1 MPSSSASTPT
11 EKRHEVDIAKAQ
23 AIDADLAVAER
34 LSRQLGEQINQVA
47 QLRQQQAARRD
58 LDVVAATAAKV
69 RAALERND
77 QERQRVLAAFSV
89 APDRI
94 QRLAERERGVRD
106 LAARCADKIAGPPR
120 LAVPS
125 VAALGGG
132 PDPAKLAGLP
142 WSAARAQIEP
152 FVDKLDRV
160 ERALDEAARRFGAP
174 LAERDDLRGLLEGF
188 RGKAGANGFSEDPA
202 VEPLYRQARD
212 LLWSAP
218 CDLDGARPLVQR
230 YIAAVNARIA
240 GGRCRPMKCTQ
251 PLCTGTIVDGY
262 CDVCG
267 MAPQRGARRGAA
279 ATARGQRQR
288 RRVGA
293 EWHRSTRAPR
303 SPAAAGS
310 APCRSVRPG
319 WSPARDRL
327 AVSIAV
333 GRRRGS
339 VPASP
344 GCRRCRWSTPAR
356 R

>member
-1 MPSSSASTPT
+1 MSVSPALPEPAQMRAKLAEWQTWLDGETDRLLALDERAKMAGTDADRGDVAAAFVARKAIGDRLVAIAPLIDKNRREAVALMGKPVVDSLGGPVGKDIDDAGKLLDAIIGAVEQRLDTT
-11 EKRHEVDIAKAQ
+11 EQRQVVDIAKAQ
-23 AIDADLAVAER
+23 AIDADLVVAER
-34 LSRQLGEQINQVA
+34 LSRQLGEQVNQVA

-58 LDVVAATAAKV
+58 LDGVAATAAKV

-77 QERQRVLAAFSV
+77 QQRQRVLAAFSV

-94 QRLAERERGVRD
+94 QRLAERERDVRD
-106 LAARCADKIAGPPR
+106 LAARCTEKIAGPPR

-125 VAALGGG
+125 VAAIGGG

-142 WSAARAQIEP
+142 WSAARTQIEP

-230 YIAAVNARIA
+230 YIAAVNARIPA
-240 GGRCRPMKCTQ
+240 GG
-251 PLCTGTIVDGY
+251 
-262 CDVCG
+262 
-267 MAPQRGARRGAA
+267 
-279 ATARGQRQR
+279 
-288 RRVGA
+288 
-293 EWHRSTRAPR
+293 
-303 SPAAAGS
+303 
-310 APCRSVRPG
+310 
-319 WSPARDRL
+319 
-327 AVSIAV
+327 V
-333 GRRRGS
+333 GR
-339 VPASP
+339 
-344 GCRRCRWSTPAR
+344 
-356 R
+356 

>member
-1 MPSSSASTPT
+1 MSVSPALPEPAQMRAKLAEWQTWLDGETDRLLALDERAKMSGTDADRGDVAAAFVARKAIGDRLVAIAPLIDKNRREAVALMGKPVVDSMGGPVGKDIDDAGTLLDAIIGAVEQRLDAT
-11 EKRHEVDIAKAQ
+11 EQRQVVDIAKTQ
-23 AIDADLAVAER
+23 AIDADLSVAER
-34 LSRQLGEQINQVA
+34 LSRQLGEQVNQVA

-58 LDVVAATAAKV
+58 LDGVAATAAKV

-77 QERQRVLAAFSV
+77 QQRQRVLAAFSV

-94 QRLAERERGVRD
+94 QRLAERERDVRD
-106 LAARCADKIAGPPR
+106 LAARCTEKIAGPPR

-125 VAALGGG
+125 VAAIGGG

-142 WSAARAQIEP
+142 WSAARTQIEP

-230 YIAAVNARIA
+230 YIAAVNARIPA
-240 GGRCRPMKCTQ
+240 GG
-251 PLCTGTIVDGY
+251 
-262 CDVCG
+262 
-267 MAPQRGARRGAA
+267 
-279 ATARGQRQR
+279 
-288 RRVGA
+288 
-293 EWHRSTRAPR
+293 
-303 SPAAAGS
+303 
-310 APCRSVRPG
+310 
-319 WSPARDRL
+319 
-327 AVSIAV
+327 V
-333 GRRRGS
+333 GR
-339 VPASP
+339 
-344 GCRRCRWSTPAR
+344 
-356 R
+356 